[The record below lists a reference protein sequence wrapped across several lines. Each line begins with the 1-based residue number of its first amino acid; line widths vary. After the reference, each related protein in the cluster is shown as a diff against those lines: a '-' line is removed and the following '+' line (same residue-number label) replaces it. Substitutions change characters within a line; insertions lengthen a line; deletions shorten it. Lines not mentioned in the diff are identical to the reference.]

1 MSTDPVQ
8 LIRTSTNVLDVRLS
22 SAKEC
27 NCSIKYQASIC
38 QTVMIYVSNKSGEH
52 SRCSTEGWALPAVHP
67 QSVVAPA
74 PGQTWTSCWLSAA
87 SWSRGLWQVRGSS
100 LLPFPLPLPPSSS
113 PSLLLPLPPSSSPD
127 CFLNISLLCRASQY
141 RGGNWNQYRIWIDG
155 FTGCSNQKC
164 SRYKIQE
171 K

>member
-1 MSTDPVQ
+1 MSSDPVQ
-8 LIRTSTNVLDVRLS
+8 LTRTSTNVLDVRLS

-87 SWSRGLWQVRGSS
+87 FWSRGPWQVRGLLSP
-100 LLPFPLPLPPSSS
+100 LLPSSPPPLPPSS
-113 PSLLLPLPPSSSPD
+113 PPSSSPD